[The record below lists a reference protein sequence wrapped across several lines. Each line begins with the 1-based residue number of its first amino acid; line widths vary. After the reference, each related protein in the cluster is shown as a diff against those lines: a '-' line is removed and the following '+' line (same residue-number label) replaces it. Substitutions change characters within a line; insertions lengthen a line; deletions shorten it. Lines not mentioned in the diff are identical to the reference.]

1 MSKLSSQFAA
11 ISPGMSVEKSTESL
25 VSTMKAFGIEA
36 DDVLDGIMSKVNRVG
51 NSFALTN
58 DDIMT
63 ALETSSSSMAM
74 ANNSLEQTIALITAG
89 NEIIQNPGKVGRH
102 IAQTYRNVWCGLAA

>member
-1 MSKLSSQFAA
+1 MVSR
-11 ISPGMSVEKSTESL
+11 ETESNSL
-25 VSTMKAFGIEA
+25 
-36 DDVLDGIMSKVNRVG
+36 

-89 NEIIQNPGKVGRH
+89 NEIIQNPGKVG
-102 IAQTYRNVWCGLAA
+102 NGLRTISMRIRGFNEDTEELDEDLVNIKNDISEFTNGKISIMEDAD

>member
-1 MSKLSSQFAA
+1 
-11 ISPGMSVEKSTESL
+11 
-25 VSTMKAFGIEA
+25 
-36 DDVLDGIMSKVNRVG
+36 MSKVNRVG

-89 NEIIQNPGKVGRH
+89 NEIIQNPGKVG
-102 IAQTYRNVWCGLAA
+102 NGLRTISMRIRGFNEDTEELDEDLVNIKNDISEFTNGKISIMEDAD

>member
-1 MSKLSSQFAA
+1 MVSR
-11 ISPGMSVEKSTESL
+11 ETESNSL
-25 VSTMKAFGIEA
+25 
-36 DDVLDGIMSKVNRVG
+36 

-89 NEIIQNPGKVGRH
+89 NEIIQNPGKVG
-102 IAQTYRNVWCGLAA
+102 NGLRTEFCPYVQKCA